1 MFGQIR
7 MIFTL
12 IIIMGIAGAGMYVFK
27 LRADN
32 ATLKAN
38 QLQLETAITE
48 QNKVLEQQKEDFEA
62 ILESNKKLNVLIQTF
77 KKDLQ
82 DLDKRFTKKNRDV
95 GKLAIDRTKA
105 VERIINKGAKNAA
118 RCLELASGAEHTEDE
133 LKATKKS
140 EILRGEGESEAI
152 LIYANAFE
160 KDSDFYSF
168 YRSMQAYGN
177 VLGEEGT
184 TMILSPD
191 SEFLEFF
198 NNSKGLKK
206 Q

>member
-1 MFGQIR
+1 MFGQIK
-7 MIFTL
+7 MVITL
-12 IIIMGIAGAGMYVFK
+12 IMIMGIAGGGMYVFK

-38 QLQLETAITE
+38 QVQLETAITE
-48 QNKVLEQQKEDFEA
+48 QNKVLEQQKEDFTA

-140 EILRGEGESEAI
+140 EINPECPSL
-152 LIYANAFE
+152 ANPSYVHYE
-160 KDSDFYSF
+160 
-168 YRSMQAYGN
+168 
-177 VLGEEGT
+177 
-184 TMILSPD
+184 
-191 SEFLEFF
+191 
-198 NNSKGLKK
+198 
-206 Q
+206 